1 MLRTPKNELNT
12 QEIINLVSAS
22 NKERAHTYG
31 DKLIAALG
39 KYNSKLAMKS

>member
-1 MLRTPKNELNT
+1 MRTPKNELNT